1 MTSCG
6 RPTPRRVRLFQY
18 RKRYEVTCDLYFDD
32 RVSFSL
38 TMFQYRKRYEVTC
51 DRSNFYITS
60 EADHSSNTASGMRSH
75 VTIVS
80 MGDKAGLQ
88 EFQYR
93 KRYEVTCDERIN
105 YDTIS
110 GHRFQYRKRYEVT
123 CDPVPR
129 SMS

>member
-1 MTSCG
+1 M
-6 RPTPRRVRLFQY
+6 
-18 RKRYEVTCDLYFDD
+18 
-32 RVSFSL
+32 
-38 TMFQYRKRYEVTC
+38 
-51 DRSNFYITS
+51 
-60 EADHSSNTASGMRSH
+60 
-75 VTIVS
+75 TIVS